1 MVLSAPSTMLDTD
14 EVTRRVNRLQ
24 GLNQDALPS
33 RARIR
38 ALLNGGEEGMRALLG
53 DRAKMFGAD
62 VPAPNLVLSGL
73 TRLAQKIGRQPT
85 IKILPPPSNH
95 QETAQKRAS
104 KRERIVQL
112 YDSLQHLNLQL
123 PQVGRW
129 LPGYGFAVWVL
140 RETVGPNGH
149 PYPVAEIRD
158 PYSCFPG
165 VWGTDQQPSECAF
178 AYRTTYKALEDA
190 YGHGKV
196 HPGRPESAA
205 KTLAYASASAYQG
218 MAGEGSWESQGPEVE
233 VYEYHD
239 RSGVYVILPEASILL
254 DSAPNAHLGGPRF
267 VIAKRFAFDRLIG
280 QYDHVYGLLGMMAK
294 LNVLMLIA
302 AEDNVFT
309 ETNIVGDIDSGKYKK
324 GRNAVNILS
333 PGTTVDKPV
342 NMASPEVARQID
354 RSERHIRLTAG
365 YPVTDDAESP
375 SAWITGRGT
384 QELNEAISL
393 EVREYQTVLAQA
405 LELLDS
411 ARLEWDERLYGGRR
425 KPLVGYARDGVPF
438 AETYDPSADINGDYA
453 TNRVYGLMAGWDE
466 DRKIIGG
473 LQLMTAEVIAD
484 LTLQENLDGL
494 TDVAAIRERIIRKK
508 ALDMVYA
515 GLAQAMQQ
523 GDPKATMALI
533 SIIERPE
540 SAIATLRKF
549 YTPEGDSLSPE
560 EDALLNPA
568 PPPAGMLMPGAPPDV
583 QSVLSQLNMGGPPKG
598 GAQTVATTRR

>member
-14 EVTRRVNRLQ
+14 EVTRRVTDCRDSTRMRCPAGPES
-24 GLNQDALPS
+24 GLCSTAAKRGCAPCSVTGPRCSAPMS
-33 RARIR
+33 R
-38 ALLNGGEEGMRALLG
+38 
-53 DRAKMFGAD
+53 
-62 VPAPNLVLSGL
+62 PNLVLSGL
-73 TRLAQKIGRQPT
+73 TRLARRSAGQ
-85 IKILPPPSNH
+85 PPSRFCHLPANH

-254 DSAPNAHLGGPRF
+254 DSAPNTHLSGPRF

-333 PGTTVDKPV
+333 PGTTVGQAGEHGIPGG
-342 NMASPEVARQID
+342 SPAD
-354 RSERHIRLTAG
+354 RPIRTAH
-365 YPVTDDAESP
+365 PAH
-375 SAWITGRGT
+375 R
-384 QELNEAISL
+384 
-393 EVREYQTVLAQA
+393 
-405 LELLDS
+405 
-411 ARLEWDERLYGGRR
+411 RLPGHRR
-425 KPLVGYARDGVPF
+425 R
-438 AETYDPSADINGDYA
+438 
-453 TNRVYGLMAGWDE
+453 
-466 DRKIIGG
+466 
-473 LQLMTAEVIAD
+473 
-484 LTLQENLDGL
+484 
-494 TDVAAIRERIIRKK
+494 
-508 ALDMVYA
+508 
-515 GLAQAMQQ
+515 
-523 GDPKATMALI
+523 
-533 SIIERPE
+533 
-540 SAIATLRKF
+540 
-549 YTPEGDSLSPE
+549 
-560 EDALLNPA
+560 
-568 PPPAGMLMPGAPPDV
+568 
-583 QSVLSQLNMGGPPKG
+583 
-598 GAQTVATTRR
+598 